1 MYMVKMRYFPPSF
14 YLNLVRCSRDLYLVL
29 FEICFFPPKL
39 AVFSE
44 EQSEKE
50 ILLNNSFPSLY
61 ILGVRAD

>member
-1 MYMVKMRYFPPSF
+1 MYMVKCIPFSSLF
-14 YLNLVRCSRDLYLVL
+14 TSILARCSTDLYLVL
-29 FEICFFPPKL
+29 FEICFFPSEL

-44 EQSEKE
+44 EQFEKE